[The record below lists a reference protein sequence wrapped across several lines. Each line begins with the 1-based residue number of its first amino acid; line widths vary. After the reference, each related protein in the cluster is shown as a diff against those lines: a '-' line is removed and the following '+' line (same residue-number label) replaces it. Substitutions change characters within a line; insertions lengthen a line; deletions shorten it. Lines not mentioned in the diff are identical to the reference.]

1 VLIQS
6 NLVLVRTRLI
16 TLQSCSYIFVEP
28 FGHGSLTCWKH
39 QIILTASLHDPAGAR
54 NPVLLSLSLYTYI
67 CLYLCKSLWFTKW
80 IMSAMNPFLLQTVQ
94 ISKWKILDPT
104 CILLAMNPF
113 LHPISPVEKTVDPEW
128 TMFEKQPIHTIQSI
142 YHFSRWEQLEFISGE
157 SVENWDF
164 SKRIISHACNS
175 VYTEDCWDS
184 SWSYLS
190 QWHKMKSTECV
201 EYFGWS
207 LGQDITIKRICTGW
221 KTDNKGFCFHGKN
234 IYLKSA
240 STWMRNKLESWGFKG

>member
-1 VLIQS
+1 
-6 NLVLVRTRLI
+6 
-16 TLQSCSYIFVEP
+16 
-28 FGHGSLTCWKH
+28 
-39 QIILTASLHDPAGAR
+39 
-54 NPVLLSLSLYTYI
+54 
-67 CLYLCKSLWFTKW
+67 
-80 IMSAMNPFLLQTVQ
+80 MSAMNPFLLQTVQ

-190 QWHKMKSTECV
+190 QWHKMKSTECGV
-201 EYFGWS
+201 FWMKFGAGYHNKENLYWLENWQQRFLLS
-207 LGQDITIKRICTGW
+207 W
-221 KTDNKGFCFHGKN
+221 KKH
-234 IYLKSA
+234 LS
-240 STWMRNKLESWGFKG
+240 